1 MGAHNVEELMIVDL
15 LFFIAVVLACNM
27 APAFAPP
34 TWSIIVLF
42 SFQTNLPPW
51 ALVIAGALTAATG
64 RLILALYTRRF
75 SALIPLKTREN
86 LLLAGKYFEDRR
98 KFLVLGLAIISPLPS
113 AQLFEAA
120 GLINFPLKKLTLAFF
135 SGRIV
140 TYSIYAASAHRFKET
155 DFAQTLLSGVSS
167 PWFVIT
173 EILMLGGLVLL
184 TKIDWK
190 RRLLK

>member
-1 MGAHNVEELMIVDL
+1 MIYDL
-15 LFFIAVVLACNM
+15 LFFIGLVLACNM

-42 SFQTNLPPW
+42 SFQTSLPPW
-51 ALVIAGALTAATG
+51 ALVSAGAVAAATG
-64 RLILALYTRRF
+64 RFILALYTRRF
-75 SALIPLKTREN
+75 SHLIPVKTREN
-86 LLLAGKYFEDRR
+86 LLLAGKYFESKR

-120 GLINFPLKKLTLAFF
+120 GLINFPLKKLTVAFF

-140 TYSIYAASAHRFKET
+140 TYSFYAASAHRFKET

-167 PWFVIT
+167 PWFVVS
-173 EILMLGGLVLL
+173 EIFMLAGLVFLAR
-184 TKIDWK
+184 IDWK
-190 RRLLK
+190 RYINNHN